1 MHSPSPSL
9 LQAEFE
15 KAISLNHEM
24 GVAHSNLG
32 ECLLQMGDL
41 TGAEKEFREALSIEP
56 NHTLTKFRLA
66 NIAIKMDKPS
76 VSFLYESK
84 SL

>member
-1 MHSPSPSL
+1 
-9 LQAEFE
+9 
-15 KAISLNHEM
+15 M

-32 ECLLQMGDL
+32 ECLLKMGDL
-41 TGAEKEFREALSIEP
+41 TGAEREFREALSIEP

-66 NIAIKMDKPS
+66 SVAIKMDKPS
-76 VSFLYESK
+76 IPFLYESE